1 MCVCVCVCDD
11 HRATSFVGTCADLK
25 RMASQSNMSA
35 STQNR
40 IMIWRSEVASAM
52 DDAAS
57 SAASS
62 TGNTCSLSDS
72 HSSAEYSWSQARS
85 SDAMARG
92 RRFWRR
98 LARRLS
104 GGRFGGMQDGTF
116 QREPTTRTAMYRAPP
131 PVDARGA
138 TAAHE
143 HVVDLEEDSSDGKAD
158 LARGGLKEKQ
168 ERLKRAARL
177 LDQQQAATAWVGQRE
192 EIP

>member
-1 MCVCVCVCDD
+1 
-11 HRATSFVGTCADLK
+11 
-25 RMASQSNMSA
+25 MSA

-72 HSSAEYSWSQARS
+72 HSSAEYSWSQAQS
-85 SDAMARG
+85 GGAMARG
-92 RRFWRR
+92 RRFWRS

-104 GGRFGGMQDGTF
+104 GGRFGGMQDATF

-131 PVDARGA
+131 PPVDARGA

-143 HVVDLEEDSSDGKAD
+143 HVVDPEEDSSDGKAG

-168 ERLKRAARL
+168 ERLERAARL
-177 LDQQQAATAWVGQRE
+177 LDQQPAATAWVGQRE

>member
-1 MCVCVCVCDD
+1 MSECECVCLTTTEQPLLSELA
-11 HRATSFVGTCADLK
+11 RTSK
-25 RMASQSNMSA
+25 RMPSPSTMSA

-62 TGNTCSLSDS
+62 TGNACSLSDS

-85 SDAMARG
+85 GGGAMARG

-104 GGRFGGMQDGTF
+104 GGRSGYTQDGTI
-116 QREPTTRTAMYRAPP
+116 QREPTARTAMYRAPPP

-143 HVVDLEEDSSDGKAD
+143 HVVDCSDGNPG

-168 ERLKRAARL
+168 ERLQRAARL
-177 LDQQQAATAWVGQRE
+177 LDNQQSATAWLGVM
-192 EIP
+192 P